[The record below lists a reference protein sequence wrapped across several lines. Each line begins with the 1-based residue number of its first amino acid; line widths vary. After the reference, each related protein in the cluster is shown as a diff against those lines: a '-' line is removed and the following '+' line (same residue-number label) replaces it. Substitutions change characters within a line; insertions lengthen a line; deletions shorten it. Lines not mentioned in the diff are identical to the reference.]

1 MPFVVDNSAVVA
13 WHFGGQATP
22 CSDAVLSALVGEAGH
37 VPALWSLEFSNVVRK
52 SLIAKRIT
60 EQRAPEIMQ
69 IQASLALTIHD
80 DIALPAENM
89 ALALRYQLS
98 LDSAVDRLYPLA
110 TPYEY

>member
-37 VPALWSLEFSNVVRK
+37 VPALWSLEFSNFVRK
-52 SLIAKRIT
+52 SLIAKKIT
-60 EQRAPEIMQ
+60 EQRAQEIMQ

-80 DIALPAENM
+80 DIALPAENWHW
-89 ALALRYQLS
+89 RC
-98 LDSAVDRLYPLA
+98 A
-110 TPYEY
+110 TN